1 MTTSCHRTAIWRTF
15 CLLGLALLAGCAS
28 SGGPPRPD
36 GERDLVAAEQ
46 QQAHEV
52 AALEAASAGDRPP
65 DCPRAASL
73 RDAICT
79 LADRICA
86 LIGRD
91 RSIVE
96 GPARCEQAR
105 LRCQQA
111 RARVDARCPDRR

>member
-1 MTTSCHRTAIWRTF
+1 MTTNARSVAIWKMS

-28 SGGPPRPD
+28 SGGHPRPD
-36 GERDLVAAEQ
+36 GERDLAAAEQ

-52 AALEAASAGDRPP
+52 AALEAASAGDRRA

-86 LIGRD
+86 LAGRD
-91 RSIVE
+91 RTIPE
-96 GPARCEQAR
+96 GPARCERAR

-111 RARVDARCPDRR
+111 RARVDARCPR